1 MEHTLEEQFVLC
13 INNEGYSA
21 SLERRRVY
29 PVVPDPQASGRHL
42 LRVVDESGEDYFYP
56 AECFVP
62 IRLPEAALRAFAQE
76 A

>member
-1 MEHTLEEQFVLC
+1 M
-13 INNEGYSA
+13 
-21 SLERRRVY
+21 Y
-29 PVVPDPQASGRHL
+29 PVVPDRQASGRHL